1 MEAKNS
7 LGKAFTNAE
16 VAAFCGQM
24 AIILKSGISAL
35 EGLEVMKDEAA
46 SKAEAAVLDKL
57 IEDTT
62 SGSNLG
68 DALKSTGLF
77 PDYMTQMVD
86 IGEETG
92 TLSDVFEALEIHYE
106 REAAIS
112 KSVRS
117 SLTFPLIMIGMMI
130 VVIVV
135 LLTVVLPIFNQVFQQ
150 LGTEMTGISRTF
162 LNIGNALS
170 TYSVTFIAILA
181 VLVILIILGFTT
193 KTGKSIF
200 KKIGSLFPAFRRI
213 STGTAAC
220 RFASGMSLTLRS
232 GLNPERCLELV
243 CQLNEDEAFAGKLG
257 EMKSKIDEGCDA
269 SKAISES
276 KIFTGVQSRLCTIGD
291 KTGHMEDALDKIAD
305 LYQDEVDSS
314 ITRALSVLE
323 PTLVVILSIIVG
335 VILLSVMLP
344 LMGIMSGI

>member
-16 VAAFCGQM
+16 VSAFCGQM

-46 SKAEAAVLDKL
+46 SKAEAAVLEKL

-62 SGSNLG
+62 MGSSLA
-68 DALKSTGLF
+68 DALKDTGLF
-77 PDYMTQMVD
+77 PEYMTQMVD

-92 TLSDVFEALEIHYE
+92 TLSDVFEALEVHYE

-112 KSVRS
+112 RSVRS

-130 VVIVV
+130 VVIIV

-162 LNIGNALS
+162 LNIGNAMS
-170 TYSVTFIAILA
+170 TYSISFIAVLA
-181 VLVILIILGFTT
+181 ALVIIIVLGFIT
-193 KTGKSIF
+193 KPGRRIF
-200 KKIGSLFPAFRRI
+200 RKIGSLFPAFRRI
-213 STGTAAC
+213 NTGTAAC
-220 RFASGMSLTLRS
+220 RFASGMALTLRS
-232 GLNPERCLELV
+232 GLNPERSMELV
-243 CQLNEDEAFAGKLG
+243 CQLNEDAAFGQKLD
-257 EMKSKIDEGCDA
+257 EMKAKIADGCDA
-269 SKAISES
+269 SRAIAES

-291 KTGHMEDALDKIAD
+291 KTGHMEDAMDKIAD

-335 VILLSVMLP
+335 IILLSVMLP